1 VGEEAAVTAVYF
13 VAFYFVGKAVHQ
25 PLLVGLAGAAADK
38 FAFVASTEHAGE
50 GHGQRGA
57 DRAFLTPRRREAA
70 RP

>member
-1 VGEEAAVTAVYF
+1 
-13 VAFYFVGKAVHQ
+13 
-25 PLLVGLAGAAADK
+25 
-38 FAFVASTEHAGE
+38 VASTEHAGE